1 MSLKV
6 NIVAAYFLISVNA
19 FLVRISQDIVS
30 VEESED
36 IQLSCKSD
44 TAYEFC
50 KFVSP
55 SGDGCQF
62 EWKRAKWNITMQGC
76 QELKDRV
83 SFTGSYDDNECGIT
97 VTSARVGDT
106 GRWQCHLE
114 SYVLGHTRGALRIGE
129 IDQEKM

>member
-50 KFVSP
+50 KFVSL
-55 SGDGCQF
+55 DF
-62 EWKRAKWNITMQGC
+62 I
-76 QELKDRV
+76 
-83 SFTGSYDDNECGIT
+83 
-97 VTSARVGDT
+97 
-106 GRWQCHLE
+106 
-114 SYVLGHTRGALRIGE
+114 
-129 IDQEKM
+129 